1 MAENYPL
8 VQQREY
14 RRPEKRVG
22 WLNKR
27 SVRDED
33 ELPLIAAHQVR
44 VFRVGD
50 DYVEDP
56 GNLRPD
62 DPLVTGASSVTVVD
76 RRVEVPVVVETRIPS
91 AEAGDFTVR
100 TTFYCTVTD
109 ACTVVR
115 DGITDLEALLLG
127 HLRGV
132 PGLTE
137 DGSDLPVVDSDAV
150 RERIDARLTAYH
162 EMRPAP
168 LSGLDARHGLVE
180 VLTPAEL
187 AEDIAKLQEERRQRE
202 RDRVRQE
209 WEQETA
215 LKRSLLETELE
226 LRREELRNTSALHRE
241 RNRQEEAL
249 EAEFGRQK
257 LEKLLSR
264 FRHETGAEDQRQELT
279 RRVELNRFEREQLKQ
294 DVQLIGSD
302 PILADLQAWRQ
313 GDITAEELSRRLH
326 ADEERRAGLADRS
339 RRAALED
346 DLTRRG
352 FERDETRWKVE
363 QDDRRKALERQ
374 AELEE
379 AAAQQQEDNRRWN
392 LEHQEEVRGRDA
404 DRQDTQQR
412 ERDRQEQRREEL
424 AAWTTLTTK
433 AFDRGLFDG
442 QLTDPGAHINR
453 VRDISRDQDGQTPD
467 PGPGREVPGA
477 TPRSIPAGETTFDA
491 DDADLDL
498 GGTDSEANLG
508 HH

>member
-8 VQQREY
+8 VRQREY

-22 WLNKR
+22 WLNR
-27 SVRDED
+27 RTVRDED
-33 ELPLIAAHQVR
+33 ELPLIAAHHVR

-109 ACTVVR
+109 ACAVVR
-115 DGITDLEALLLG
+115 DGVTDLEALLLG
-127 HLRGV
+127 HLRAV

-137 DGSDLPVVDSDAV
+137 DGGDLPVVDSDAV

-168 LSGLDARHGLVE
+168 VSGLEARHGMVE

-226 LRREELRNTSALHRE
+226 LKREELRNTTALHRE

-249 EAEFGRQK
+249 EEEFGRQS
-257 LEKLLSR
+257 LEKRISS
-264 FRHETGAEDQRQELT
+264 FRHETSSEDQRQDLT
-279 RRVELNRFEREQLKQ
+279 RQFERNRYERDQLRQ
-294 DVQLIGSD
+294 DAQLIGSD

-313 GDITAEELSRRLH
+313 GDITAEELSQRLH
-326 ADEERRAGLADRS
+326 ADEERRAGLADR
-339 RRAALED
+339 RRRTALED

-352 FERDETRWKVE
+352 FDRDETRWQVE
-363 QDDRRKALERQ
+363 QEERSTSLERQ
-374 AELEE
+374 SALEE
-379 AAAQQQEDNRRWN
+379 AARLQQEDNRRWN
-392 LEHQEEVRGRDA
+392 LEHQEDVRARDA
-404 DRQDTQQR
+404 DRQEAQMR

-453 VRDISRDQDGQTPD
+453 VRDITRDQDGQSPD
-467 PGPGREVPGA
+467 PGREVPGGTA
-477 TPRSIPAGETTFDA
+477 RSIPAGDTTLDA
-491 DDADLDL
+491 DDAELDL

>member
-8 VQQREY
+8 VDQREY
-14 RRPEKRVG
+14 RRPEKTVG
-22 WLNKR
+22 WLNRR
-27 SVRDED
+27 SVRGED

-109 ACTVVR
+109 ARAVVR
-115 DGITDLEALLLG
+115 DGVTDIEALLLG
-127 HLRGV
+127 HLREV
-132 PGLTE
+132 PGLTA
-137 DGSDLPVVDSDAV
+137 DGGDLPIVDADAV

-162 EMRPAP
+162 EMRPAA
-168 LSGLDARHGLVE
+168 LSGLRARHGLVE

-209 WEQETA
+209 WEQEAA

-226 LRREELRNTSALHRE
+226 LKREELRSTSALHRE
-241 RNRQEEAL
+241 RNRQEEEL
-249 EAEFGRQK
+249 EKEYGRQK
-257 LEKLLSR
+257 HETLLSR
-264 FRHETGAEDQRQELT
+264 FRRESGAEDQRHELSQ
-279 RRVELNRFEREQLKQ
+279 RAERNRFTRDELKE
-294 DVQLIGSD
+294 DVRLIGAD
-302 PILADLQAWRQ
+302 PILADFNAWRQ
-313 GDITAEELSRRLH
+313 GDISADQLSQRLH
-326 ADEERRAGLADRS
+326 ADEERRSGLADS
-339 RRAALED
+339 RRRHELED
-346 DLTRRG
+346 DLKRRA
-352 FERDETRWKVE
+352 FDRDEVRWQVEREDRRKELDREARRDET
-363 QDDRRKALERQ
+363 AARQ
-374 AELEE
+374 REE
-379 AAAQQQEDNRRWN
+379 SRRWD
-392 LEHQEEVRGRDA
+392 LAHEDRVRARHEAREDAHQLH
-404 DRQDTQQR
+404 
-412 ERDRQEQRREEL
+412 RDRHELNQQGL
-424 AAWTTLTTK
+424 AAWTQLSK
-433 AFDRGLFDG
+433 QAFDRGLFDG

-453 VRDISRDQDGQTPD
+453 VQDISYDQDRPAPD
-467 PGPGREVPGA
+467 RGAGREVPGTA
-477 TPRSIPAGETTFDA
+477 PRSIPHGEPDGFD

-508 HH
+508 H

>member
-8 VQQREY
+8 VEQREY

-44 VFRVGD
+44 VFRVGE

-56 GNLRPD
+56 GHLRPD

-76 RRVEVPVVVETRIPS
+76 RRVEVPAVVETRIPS

-109 ACTVVR
+109 ACAVVR
-115 DGITDLEALLLG
+115 DGVTDIEALLLG
-127 HLRGV
+127 HLREV

-137 DGSDLPVVDSDAV
+137 DGSDLPIVDSDAV

-162 EMRPAP
+162 EMRPAT
-168 LSGLDARHGLVE
+168 LSGLRVRHGLVE

-226 LRREELRNTSALHRE
+226 LKREELRSTSALHRE
-241 RNRQEEAL
+241 RNRQDEAL

-264 FRHETGAEDQRQELT
+264 FRHESGADDQRHELT
-279 RRVELNRFEREQLKQ
+279 QQSERDRFNREQLRE

-313 GDITAEELSRRLH
+313 GDITADELSQRLH
-326 ADEERRAGLADRS
+326 ADEERRAGLTDRR

-346 DLTRRG
+346 ELTRRG
-352 FERDETRWKVE
+352 FDRDEARWRVE

-374 AELEE
+374 VELEE
-379 AAAQQQEDNRRWN
+379 AAALQREESRRWN
-392 LEHQEEVRGRDA
+392 LEHEDGVRARDEVRQDA
-404 DRQDTQQR
+404 QQR

-442 QLTDPGAHINR
+442 QLTDPGTHINR
-453 VRDISRDQDGQTPD
+453 VRDISRDQDRQTPD
-467 PGPGREVPGA
+467 HGPGREVPGA
-477 TPRSIPAGETTFDA
+477 STRSIPQGETTFDA

-508 HH
+508 H